1 MFTGQAG
8 LSSSRHTKLLS
19 DASDELRDSANSEQ
33 TLKRRVSHPALPP
46 DVEGDPIRVAI
57 RATAKSG
64 PLAISKVVTNPD
76 STLDAMSTSEV
87 IAGEEDVDVGSSRDN
102 AVGRSDTPIYSGCG
116 WKSQRGQMYMFE

>member
-33 TLKRRVSHPALPP
+33 TLKRRVSHSALPP
-46 DVEGDPIRVAI
+46 DVEGDPIRAAI

-64 PLAISKVVTNPD
+64 PIAISKIVTDPD
-76 STLDAMSTSEV
+76 PTHDAMSTSEV
-87 IAGEEDVDVGSSRDN
+87 IAAEEDVDVGSRDN
-102 AVGRSDTPIYSGCG
+102 AVGRSNTPIYSGCG
-116 WKSQRGQMYMFE
+116 WKSQRGQTYMFE

>member
-33 TLKRRVSHPALPP
+33 TLKRRVSHLALPP
-46 DVEGDPIRVAI
+46 DVEGDPIRAAI

-64 PLAISKVVTNPD
+64 PIAISKIVTDPD
-76 STLDAMSTSEV
+76 PTHDAMSTSEV
-87 IAGEEDVDVGSSRDN
+87 IAAEEDVDVGSRDN
-102 AVGRSDTPIYSGCG
+102 AVGRSNTPIYSGCG
-116 WKSQRGQMYMFE
+116 WKSQRGQTYMFE